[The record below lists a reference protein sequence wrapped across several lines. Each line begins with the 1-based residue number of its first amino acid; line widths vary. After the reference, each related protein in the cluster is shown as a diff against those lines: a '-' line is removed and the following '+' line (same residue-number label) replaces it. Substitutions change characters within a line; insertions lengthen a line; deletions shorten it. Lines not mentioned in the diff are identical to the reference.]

1 MNDSVT
7 IPKDLAQAGI
17 VHFVE
22 SSALAHC
29 TSIARDDV
37 AGTATVTTSWPVA
50 GFSSGEV
57 VAWSTLRSLVS
68 GELRRFIDKLD
79 ADNIGALIACLAFVR
94 GEVMV

>member
-1 MNDSVT
+1 MNDTIS

-22 SSALAHC
+22 SSVLADC
-29 TSIARDDV
+29 TT
-37 AGTATVTTSWPVA
+37 TATDEYDRVAVTSSWPTA
-50 GFSSGEV
+50 GFSTGEIA
-57 VAWSTLRSLVS
+57 AWSTLRSLVD
-68 GELRRFIDKLD
+68 GELRRFLNTLD